1 MVECRLAHG
10 SKVAP
15 REAFVKARAVAYNP
29 RMSTQMSPSVTG
41 LPFALITAVAIQLAC
56 QAFKVVYYSLRE
68 RRLALSWF
76 VSAGGMPSAHS
87 AFVAALAV
95 SVGLE
100 DGFGSAVFSVACVFA
115 LITVYDAVRLRGAV
129 AHHARILA
137 RLAEKHP
144 DVSMGQLNTRL
155 GHTLPEII
163 AGLAVGGVLAILA
176 WWAIPHA

>member
-1 MVECRLAHG
+1 M
-10 SKVAP
+10 AP
-15 REAFVKARAVAYNP
+15 REAFVKAGTVAYNP

-41 LPFALITAVAIQLAC
+41 LPFALITSVAIQLAC
-56 QAFKVVYYSLRE
+56 QVFKVVFYSLKE
-68 RRLALSWF
+68 RRLSLSWF

-87 AFVAALAV
+87 AFVAALAM

-155 GHTLPEII
+155 GHTLPEIV
-163 AGLAVGGVLAILA
+163 AGLAVGAVLALLA
-176 WWAIPHA
+176 WRAFF

>member
-1 MVECRLAHG
+1 VTIECRLAHD

-15 REAFVKARAVAYNP
+15 RQAFVKERAVAYNP
-29 RMSTQMSPSVTG
+29 RMSTQVSPSVTG
-41 LPFALITAVAIQLAC
+41 LPFALLTAVAIQLAC
-56 QAFKVVYYSLRE
+56 QAFKVVFYSLRE
-68 RRLALSWF
+68 RRLSLSWF

-95 SVGLE
+95 SVGLQ
-100 DGFGSAVFSVACVFA
+100 DGFGSTAFSVACVFA

-144 DVSMGQLNTRL
+144 DVSMGHLNTRL
-155 GHTLPEII
+155 GHTMPEII
-163 AGLAVGGVLAILA
+163 AGLLSGGALAVLA
-176 WWAIPHA
+176 WWAFH

>member
-1 MVECRLAHG
+1 
-10 SKVAP
+10 
-15 REAFVKARAVAYNP
+15 
-29 RMSTQMSPSVTG
+29 MSPSVTG

-56 QAFKVVYYSLRE
+56 QVFKVVFYSLRE
-68 RRLALSWF
+68 RRLSLSWF
-76 VSAGGMPSAHS
+76 VSAGGMPSAHA

-144 DVSMGQLNTRL
+144 DVSMGHLNTRL

-163 AGLAVGGVLAILA
+163 AGLAVGGVLAVLA
-176 WWAIPHA
+176 WWAFPQA